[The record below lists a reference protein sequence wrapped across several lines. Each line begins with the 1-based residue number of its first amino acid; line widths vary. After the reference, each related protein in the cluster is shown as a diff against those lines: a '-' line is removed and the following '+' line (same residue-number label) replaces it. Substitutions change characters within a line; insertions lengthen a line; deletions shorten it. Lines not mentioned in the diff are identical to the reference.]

1 MNKFDNVQQEINNSQ
16 NRERL
21 NKVKRQTQS
30 YKNRTTV
37 AIPKKTKPLLNDLA
51 DENRLSA
58 FEMLDKIVRQYKKDY
73 HENRY
78 DKFLKKR
85 ELKGQ

>member
-1 MNKFDNVQQEINNSQ
+1 MNKFENVQQEINNSQ

-37 AIPKKTKPLLNDLA
+37 AIPKETKPLLNDLA

-58 FEMLDKIVRQYKKDY
+58 FEMLNKIVIQYAKDY

-78 DKFLKKR
+78 EKFLKR
-85 ELKGQ
+85 ELRGQ

>member
-37 AIPKKTKPLLNDLA
+37 AIPKETKPLLNDLA

-58 FEMLDKIVRQYKKDY
+58 FDM
-73 HENRY
+73 
-78 DKFLKKR
+78 
-85 ELKGQ
+85 

>member
-37 AIPKKTKPLLNDLA
+37 AIPKETKPLLNDLA

-58 FEMLDKIVRQYKKDY
+58 FEMLDKIVRQYAKDY

-78 DKFLKKR
+78 DKFIKR